1 MHAAQH
7 TDACSASK
15 GQFNVKYTGYAQG
28 DGAEAFMRHA
38 NAARGI
44 LKFLGRAKHFAH
56 LDQLGLSHNRS
67 ALRATVTTLSRKI
80 RHATR
85 VMKMC
90 TKELLVVM
98 EKYNVNLEVILQ
110 SGISARTLRTAVTSH
125 GLRRLRA
132 TGPFRDMS
140 DSMLASC
147 S

>member
-98 EKYNVNLEVILQ
+98 EKHDREATAGVSRLR
-110 SGISARTLRTAVTSH
+110 RTVRESVGERWRDRAGSLRTFGIRSHRWLHTS
-125 GLRRLRA
+125 
-132 TGPFRDMS
+132 
-140 DSMLASC
+140 
-147 S
+147 